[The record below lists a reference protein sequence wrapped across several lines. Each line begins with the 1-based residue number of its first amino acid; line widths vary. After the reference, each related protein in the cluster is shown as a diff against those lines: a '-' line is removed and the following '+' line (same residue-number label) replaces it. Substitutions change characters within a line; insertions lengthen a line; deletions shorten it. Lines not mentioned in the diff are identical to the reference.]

1 MRYLLCNLN
10 YLNMKKFSIFALLA
24 IVISSC
30 TNDSTSEGNVTLKA
44 SAVSSTGKTSLTA
57 RTAVA
62 STVVI
67 TDFKINIGKI
77 KFETDMEDAM
87 HDTDPMHEDIKLMGP
102 FLLDLLDPNKTLTQ
116 VITSVTVPNAQY
128 EEIEFKF
135 QKSVVAGEMFGKTY
149 LIKGTIN
156 DKPFVVYSDKDAELE
171 MDFEDHNKDFKV
183 TGNDL
188 SLNIKIHLDALLSKL
203 TTLANQG
210 LLLDTDGDGVIEIS
224 TGFDDGHSIFGEEC
238 RDLLENETHL
248 DDKD

>member
-1 MRYLLCNLN
+1 
-10 YLNMKKFSIFALLA
+10 MKKISILALLA
-24 IVISSC
+24 LIISSC
-30 TNDSTSEGNVTLKA
+30 TNDSTSGGNVTLKA

-57 RTAVA
+57 RTTAT
-62 STVVI
+62 STVII

-87 HDTDPMHEDIKLMGP
+87 YSTDPKHDDVKLNGP
-102 FLLDLLDPNKTLTQ
+102 FLLDLLDPNLTLSPF
-116 VITSVTVPNAQY
+116 ITSVNVPNARY

-135 QKSVVAGEMFGKTY
+135 EKSTLVGEMNGKAY

-156 DKPFVVYSDKDAELE
+156 GKPFIIWSDKDAEHEL
-171 MDFEDHNKDFKV
+171 DFEDHNKDF
-183 TGNDL
+183 TINGNDI
-188 SLNIKIHLDALLSKL
+188 SLNIKIHLDTLMARL

-224 TGFDDGHSIFGEEC
+224 TGSDDSHNDIGELIK
-238 RDLLENETHL
+238 DLLKDETDL

>member
-1 MRYLLCNLN
+1 
-10 YLNMKKFSIFALLA
+10 MKKISILALLVLA
-24 IVISSC
+24 ICSC

-57 RTAVA
+57 RTAAA

-67 TDFKINIGKI
+67 TDFKINIGNI
-77 KFETDMEDAM
+77 KFETDMDDMM
-87 HDTDPMHEDIKLMGP
+87 HDKDPLHEDIKLMGP

-116 VITSVTVPNAQY
+116 IITSVDIPNAQY

-135 QKSVVAGEMFGKTY
+135 QKSMVAGEMFGKTY

-156 DKPFVVYSDKDAELE
+156 DKPFIVWSDEDAELE
-171 MDFEDHNKDFKV
+171 MDFEDHNKDFTV
-183 TGNDL
+183 TGNDM
-188 SLNIKIHLDALLSKL
+188 SLNIKIQLDALMLKL

-224 TGFDDGHSIFGEEC
+224 TGFDDGHSLLGGEC

>member
-1 MRYLLCNLN
+1 
-10 YLNMKKFSIFALLA
+10 MKKISILALLVLA
-24 IVISSC
+24 ISSC

-57 RTAVA
+57 RTAAA

-67 TDFKINIGKI
+67 TDFKINIGNI
-77 KFETDMEDAM
+77 KFETDMEDMM
-87 HDTDPMHEDIKLMGP
+87 HDKDPLHEDIKLMGP

-116 VITSVTVPNAQY
+116 IITSVAIPNAQY

-135 QKSVVAGEMFGKTY
+135 QKSLVAGEMFGKTY
-149 LIKGTIN
+149 LIKGMIN
-156 DKPFVVYSDKDAELE
+156 DKPFIVWSDEDAELE
-171 MDFEDHNKDFKV
+171 MDFEDHNKDFTV
-183 TGNDL
+183 SGNDM
-188 SLNIKIHLDALLSKL
+188 SLNIKIQLDALMLKL
-203 TTLANQG
+203 TTMANQG

-224 TGFDDGHSIFGEEC
+224 TGFDDGHSLLGGEC